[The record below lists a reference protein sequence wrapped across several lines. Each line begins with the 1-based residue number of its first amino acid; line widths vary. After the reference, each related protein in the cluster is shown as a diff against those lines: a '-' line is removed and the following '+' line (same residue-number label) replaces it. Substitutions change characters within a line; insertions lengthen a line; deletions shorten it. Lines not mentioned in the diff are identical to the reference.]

1 MHHAPYMY
9 QLFLTHQMLS
19 AGILGH
25 SPVAQGFFQS
35 YQPQMSASYPYST
48 PLGPLSPFAA
58 VSGSLPVRYQHS
70 LLTPS
75 HTHIVTSPL
84 PHILTLS
91 HLHSLTYSHCYLRF
105 SLLTLTLPP
114 LHPLTHHTHI
124 LTQPPLHSFTHS
136 HCNFSTPSP
145 QSSGPGPLQHVQTVG
160 PGIGFTSTSSLPQS
174 TGTPSPFHYGPA
186 SQRYTM
192 AQVVTHTSQ
201 NRAPGSPT
209 KPSPMVRA

>member
-1 MHHAPYMY
+1 MY
-9 QLFLTHQMLS
+9 HTCYCINSVSHQMLS

-58 VSGSLPVRYQHS
+58 VSGSLPVRYYHHI
-70 LLTPS
+70 LLTSS
-75 HTHIVTSPL
+75 HWHLS
-84 PHILTLS
+84 TLS
-91 HLHSLTYSHCYLRF
+91 PF
-105 SLLTLTLPP
+105 TLPP
-114 LHPLTHHTHI
+114 LHPLTLHTGTSPPPHLSHYYFSI
-124 LTQPPLHSFTHS
+124 LL
-136 HCNFSTPSP
+136 P

-160 PGIGFTSTSSLPQS
+160 PGIGFTSTSPLPQS

-186 SQRYTM
+186 HRYTM

-209 KPSPMVRA
+209 KPSPMVSELTLFPGLQSQLTGWKAW

>member
-84 PHILTLS
+84 PHILTLLPLLLTAHTHTATFPPPHPS
-91 HLHSLTYSHCYLRF
+91 HSHPHTATSPLLH
-105 SLLTLTLPP
+105 TLTLPL
-114 LHPLTHHTHI
+114 LHPLTPELWSWSLTTRADCRPWDWLHLHLPPPPVHRHTITLSLRASLSEVHHG
-124 LTQPPLHSFTHS
+124 
-136 HCNFSTPSP
+136 
-145 QSSGPGPLQHVQTVG
+145 SSGD
-160 PGIGFTSTSSLPQS
+160 
-174 TGTPSPFHYGPA
+174 
-186 SQRYTM
+186 
-192 AQVVTHTSQ
+192 THLS
-201 NRAPGSPT
+201 
-209 KPSPMVRA
+209 K